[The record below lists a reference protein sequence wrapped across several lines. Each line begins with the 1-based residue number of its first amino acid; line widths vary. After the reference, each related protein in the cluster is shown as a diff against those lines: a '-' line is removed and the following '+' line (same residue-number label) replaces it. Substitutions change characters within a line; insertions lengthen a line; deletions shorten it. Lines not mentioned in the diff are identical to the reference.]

1 MEIEIEKGLIDTL
14 EKSTKNFN
22 KEDLIY
28 TFAEPEWIIENS
40 LYMDNKKKFCSYNRK
55 VIELAPRQFDAL
67 YSLAKEPNKPQF
79 IDEFSYDNERQIVR
93 RITRAF
99 RKAGFQEQIIT
110 KTRGS
115 KNGFRINT
123 KAIPEMFIITK

>member
-1 MEIEIEKGLIDTL
+1 MEMGLIAIL
-14 EKSTKNFN
+14 EKSTKNFD

-28 TFAEPEWIIENS
+28 TFADPEWIIENS

-79 IDEFSYDNERQIVR
+79 IDEFSYDNERQISR

-99 RKAGFQEQIIT
+99 REAGFQEQIIT
-110 KTRGS
+110 KTRWS